1 MNNQEQKIENLY
13 IHIKGLQATLTERNK
28 QIAELQDKLANP
40 GIIEGQQIRQSYKA
54 GWRACAEKL
63 MSETATATNALTLLR
78 SQAFES
84 LLKNEKR

>member
-1 MNNQEQKIENLY
+1 MTDLEQNIENLH
-13 IHIKGLQATLTERNK
+13 IHIEGLQATLAKRNIR
-28 QIAELQDKLANP
+28 IAEMQEDVANP
-40 GIIEGQQIRQSYKA
+40 NPRQERAIKKAYKD
-54 GWRACAEKL
+54 GWRACAEEL